1 MNSADVI
8 VVGGGLVGLAVAA
21 GAASRGATV
30 HLFGESRS
38 GEASAAGAGML
49 APAAEGDELHDD
61 AVMRFAVSGRDLFPS
76 YLEMLRDRTGIDVP
90 LDRSGILEVAF
101 DREPDTVPRGS
112 EWLDARA
119 LRALE
124 PTIGRAAGALLH
136 PDDGS
141 VDNVILLQALRRFA
155 RGFPGVTLVAERAR
169 SLDTSRPRPRVS
181 TAAGEAVE
189 GAHVVLAGGAW
200 VGQLAGLPRPIP
212 VRPVR
217 GQMLS
222 LGASS
227 LRHVT
232 YGGGGYLVPRAGGR
246 TLVGA
251 TMEEVGFDSATT
263 PEALQSLTAVAA
275 RLSPPLAS
283 APLLSHWAGLRP
295 ITPDRHPILGPD
307 PDVPSLLYACGHGR
321 NGILLAPI
329 TGETIGAMLAGE
341 TPPFDLS
348 PYSIARFAAS
358 T

>member
-1 MNSADVI
+1 MKSADVI
-8 VVGGGLVGLAVAA
+8 VVGGGLVGLATAA
-21 GAASRGATV
+21 GAATRGATV
-30 HLFGESRS
+30 HLFGEPRA

-61 AVMRFAVSGRDLFPS
+61 AVRRFAVAGRDLFPS
-76 YLEMLRDRTGIDVP
+76 YLERVRERTGIEVP
-90 LDRSGILEVAF
+90 LDRNGILEIAL
-101 DREPDTVPRGS
+101 DREPPAVPSGS

-119 LRALE
+119 LHDLE
-124 PTIGRAAGALLH
+124 PSIGDAAGALLH
-136 PDDGS
+136 PNDGS
-141 VDNVILLQALRRFA
+141 VDNVILLQALRRLV
-155 RGFPGVTLVAERAR
+155 RGLAGVTLVAERAR
-169 SLDTSRPRPRVS
+169 ALDTRHGRPRVS

-189 GAHVVLAGGAW
+189 GARVVLAGGAW

-227 LRHVT
+227 LRYVT

-251 TMEEVGFDSATT
+251 TMEEVGFDAATT
-263 PEALQSLTAVAA
+263 PEALESLTALAV
-275 RLSPPLAS
+275 RLSPSLAS
-283 APLLSHWAGLRP
+283 APLLSQWAGLRP

-307 PDVPSLLYACGHGR
+307 PDVPSVVYACGHGR

-329 TGETIGAMLAGE
+329 TGETIGALVTGE
-341 TPPFDLS
+341 TGVDLS
-348 PYSIARFAAS
+348 PFSISRFAEGR
-358 T
+358 